1 VKSTPQCRPGHKSAA
16 SATADSA
23 AEPASARRPWRRNDH
38 APGTGTRPSS
48 GGISSRFSRRPRT
61 HPSITTRISVMAV
74 NIEIRMPSV
83 IVTAKPRI
91 APAPR
96 VNSYDQSVSGMH

>member
-1 VKSTPQCRPGHKSAA
+1 
-16 SATADSA
+16 
-23 AEPASARRPWRRNDH
+23 
-38 APGTGTRPSS
+38 
-48 GGISSRFSRRPRT
+48 
-61 HPSITTRISVMAV
+61 MAV